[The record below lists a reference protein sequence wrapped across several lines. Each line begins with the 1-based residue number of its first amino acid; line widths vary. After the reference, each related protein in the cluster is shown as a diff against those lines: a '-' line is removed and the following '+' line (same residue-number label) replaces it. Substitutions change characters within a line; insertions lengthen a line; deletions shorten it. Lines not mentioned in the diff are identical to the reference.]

1 MLRSSLCI
9 FVDDVKKTAYAG
21 GERIMLHTQ
30 QYYFEFE
37 LESFVFRLF
46 LPNYWLV
53 GVGTSPGPSQNRPT
67 VPYRS
72 TYRYCTVYVFI
83 LYEYTRSREPAGAAA
98 LAVAAVEMYVTH
110 GLSPK
115 MYVLNT

>member
-1 MLRSSLCI
+1 
-9 FVDDVKKTAYAG
+9 
-21 GERIMLHTQ
+21 MLHTQ

-67 VPYRS
+67 VVLTGTVRCMYS
-72 TYRYCTVYVFI
+72 YCMNT
-83 LYEYTRSREPAGAAA
+83 PAAEN
-98 LAVAAVEMYVTH
+98 LQEQQ
-110 GLSPK
+110 PWR
-115 MYVLNT
+115 